1 MESGKHAGSF
11 SFACEK
17 VIAAPQEQMGGDAR
31 GGWRGAVGRA
41 VDLHDL
47 QVALLAPDSDFAADI
62 LQK

>member
-1 MESGKHAGSF
+1 M
-11 SFACEK
+11 
-17 VIAAPQEQMGGDAR
+17 IAAPQEQMGGDAR

-41 VDLHDL
+41 VDLQDL